1 MPKINQPKNTK
12 VKSTKTKSTKTK
24 KSRLAFIGDTI
35 SELRKVVWPTRQEA
49 MRLTVMVLIVC
60 VVVGIILGT
69 IDYGF
74 AELISK
80 VFLRGS

>member
-1 MPKINQPKNTK
+1 MPKINQLKKTK
-12 VKSTKTKSTKTK
+12 AKSTKDKSTKAK
-24 KSRLAFIGDTI
+24 KSRFAFIGDTI
-35 SELRKVVWPTRQEA
+35 SELRKVVWPTRQETT
-49 MRLTVMVLIVC
+49 RLTIMVLIVC
-60 VVVGIILGT
+60 VVMGIVLGT